1 MKTNNIIVGALVV
14 VIAVLF
20 FLFGKNCNNPVIDP
34 SPGKKYVDSL
44 LVSHEIEKAA
54 FKKHED
60 SLLTLTAAQS
70 EAISSL
76 FSSLIDKK
84 AEAAKARQNASH
96 YASLYD
102 SARAALDT
110 AEALASCDQLRTEY
124 GIFIEATDEMVRT
137 SDSLI
142 AAQFDKIRLQDLI
155 IKDQSTQIVKLD
167 FKIGELSR
175 EYYDLVGINK
185 KLLKKQKRSWWKPVG
200 AAVGAVLLMF
210 AVK

>member
-1 MKTNNIIVGALVV
+1 MKTNNIILGALVV

-20 FLFGKNCNNPVIDP
+20 FLFGKNCNDPVIEP
-34 SPGKKYVDSL
+34 APGKQYVDSL
-44 LVSHEIEKAA
+44 LVAHEIDAAA
-54 FKKHED
+54 FKKRMD
-60 SLLTLTAAQS
+60 SAIANNDAQNARIDLLTKSVIENIA
-70 EAISSL
+70 EYNKVK
-76 FSSLIDKK
+76 KK
-84 AEAAKARQNASH
+84 ANH

-142 AAQFDKIRLQDLI
+142 AVQFDKIRLQGLI
-155 IKDQSTQIVKLD
+155 IKDQSTQIVKQD

-185 KLLKKQKRSWWKPVG
+185 KLVKKQKRSWWKPVG